1 MLTATS
7 EYALRALIRL
17 ARLPKEIS
25 ILGREL
31 AEQSHIPRNY
41 LVKILVALRNVGM
54 VEAGRGQGGGYRLS
68 KPPEQ
73 IRLIDVVEVFEG
85 IRSKP
90 GCLLGENPE
99 CSDEH
104 PCSAHAAWREV
115 RHAYMQFLT
124 TKTIADIAAPT
135 APPLVSL
142 AAESEGQPPSDLM
155 VSASQETVP
164 TE

>member
-7 EYALRALIRL
+7 EYALRALIHL
-17 ARLPKEIS
+17 ARLSKESS
-25 ILGREL
+25 ILGRDL
-31 AEQSHIPRNY
+31 AQQGRIPRDY

-54 VEAGRGQGGGYRLS
+54 VEAVRGQGGGYRLS

-73 IRLIDVVEVFEG
+73 IPLIDVVEVFEG

-104 PCSAHAAWREV
+104 PCSAHAAWKQV
-115 RHAYMQFLT
+115 LGAYIEFLT
-124 TKTIADIAAPT
+124 TKTIADIAMPA
-135 APPLVSL
+135 AQPLVPL
-142 AAESEGQPPSDLM
+142 AAGSLGPM
-155 VSASQETVP
+155 
-164 TE
+164 